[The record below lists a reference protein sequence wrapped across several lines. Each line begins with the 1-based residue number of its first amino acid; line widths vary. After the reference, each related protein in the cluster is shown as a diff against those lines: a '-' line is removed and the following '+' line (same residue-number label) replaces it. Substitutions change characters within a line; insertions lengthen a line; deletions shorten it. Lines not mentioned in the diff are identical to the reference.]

1 MMPGAFFGENGRWE
15 RTLTQSDKGVAFFNN
30 TLVRLLVVISL
41 VPVLLGLGLLA
52 YFVRP
57 NEASIVL
64 HYNVYFGVDLLG
76 VWWQAYMLPFIG
88 FCFLL
93 GHFFLAKRFYQ
104 SAERI
109 ACYLVLLASGMFSFG
124 TLIAGISIAFIN
136 Y

>member
-1 MMPGAFFGENGRWE
+1 MKPVAFFGENSRWQH
-15 RTLTQSDKGVAFFNN
+15 TIAQSDKGVAFFDN
-30 TLVRLLVVISL
+30 TLVRLLLVISL
-41 VPVLLGLGLLA
+41 VPVILGLGLLA

-76 VWWQAYMLPFIG
+76 VWWQAYMLPLLG
-88 FCFLL
+88 LSFLL
-93 GHFFLAKRFYQ
+93 GHFFLAKRFYL

-124 TLIAGISIAFIN
+124 MLIASISIAFIN